1 MEIQRFK
8 ISNSSTIINDFIK
21 DFAACKELDPA
32 TIISIKVEAD
42 GTALY
47 EYADLK
53 VGGVHIVQDFKR
65 V

>member
-1 MEIQRFK
+1 M
-8 ISNSSTIINDFIK
+8 SNSSTIINNFIK
-21 DFAACKELDPA
+21 DFAACKQLDPD

-42 GTALY
+42 GTTLY

-53 VGGVHIVQDFKR
+53 VGGIHRVQDFKR